1 MAESN
6 GKPLSEGQGS
16 GKLSDQFDIQKL
28 ANVENGLEGQQD
40 YCQDNMLE
48 RCQRIPQSLLQS
60 LGPQQVRFLWAQL
73 SQTQNSPEDLEM
85 LLHMV
90 PLVRLTDRAHSNSAV
105 MSSPWFPFS

>member
-48 RCQRIPQSLLQS
+48 RCQRIPQSLL
-60 LGPQQVRFLWAQL
+60 
-73 SQTQNSPEDLEM
+73 
-85 LLHMV
+85 
-90 PLVRLTDRAHSNSAV
+90 
-105 MSSPWFPFS
+105 